1 VSTVGEAVC
10 HPVRGIDAGHNHER
24 ALEFVVTGFVKEIA
38 DRSYSDASARKKSN
52 LSRGAAFAQ
61 RFSHR
66 IEFSPA
72 VAEVV
77 VRDGKICA
85 LQSDVRE
92 KQRLVGLVPE
102 TVRRSFGG

>member
-1 VSTVGEAVC
+1 MGKAVGN
-10 HPVRGIDAGHNHER
+10 PVRGIDAGHNHES
-24 ALEFVVTGFVKEIA
+24 ALEFVVTGFVKKIA
-38 DRSYSDASARKKSN
+38 DRSYSDASAREKSN

-92 KQRLVGLVPE
+92 K
-102 TVRRSFGG
+102 